1 MVLLIY
7 GNNCSIS
14 EKKKGRKNMNLYFSK
29 IIALFLFALSF
40 ILPARPER
48 VDISLEISEEETQT
62 ITVFWENN
70 TNKAIDEP
78 TFFIERL
85 NDGEWEALPFA
96 EGFGFPEIYT
106 RHYPTENGKFTID
119 TKTVFGEALPD
130 GTYRLTLCYTL
141 LISEIKNG
149 SSVCE
154 FTILTDTD

>member
-1 MVLLIY
+1 
-7 GNNCSIS
+7 
-14 EKKKGRKNMNLYFSK
+14 MNPVFSK

-48 VDISLEISEEETQT
+48 VDISLEISEKESQT

-70 TNKAIDEP
+70 TNKAITEP

-85 NDGEWEALPFA
+85 TDGKWESLPFA

-106 RHYPTENGKFTID
+106 QHYPTEKGKFTID
-119 TKTVFGEALPD
+119 TETVFGSPLPD
-130 GTYRLTLCYTL
+130 GTYRLNLRYSL
-141 LISEIKNG
+141 LRSNIKEG

-154 FTILTDTD
+154 FTV